1 MFIAFKILL
10 YLVAAHMFYN
20 HGIEPEKDMFDF
32 VVIMSCYVLIDICSY
47 FNARQALLQ
56 ELFEGAEEDETD

>member
-1 MFIAFKILL
+1 MFIALKVML
-10 YLVAAHMFYN
+10 YLVAAHIFYN

-32 VVIMSCYVLIDICSY
+32 VVLMSCYVLIDIVSY

-56 ELFEGAEEDETD
+56 EMFGGSEDETD